1 MHRFGFI
8 ARRLA
13 KAIAMIL
20 AIVVFNFCLIHS
32 TPGDPA
38 LVLAGESGS
47 ADAQYVQDLRREF
60 GLDRPLIVQLGS
72 YVAHVVEGDLGF
84 SYRQRVSVVRL
95 IADRL
100 PQTLLLT
107 GTAMLFALILGI
119 VLGALAAMRAGT
131 LADSAITVLALLVFA
146 TPSFWIGL
154 MAVLLFSI
162 QLGWL
167 PPFGMTTVGENLQGF
182 ELIGDV
188 LRHLILPATTI
199 GLYFVAM
206 YARLTRA
213 AMLEV
218 AELDFVRTA
227 RAKGLREWQ
236 VVLRHILRNAL
247 LPVVSYA
254 GLHAGYL
261 VSGAVLV
268 ETVFA
273 WPGIGRLAFDAVVG
287 RDYTVLMGVF
297 IVSSIMVIAFN
308 LITDAVYSLVDPRIE
323 ANA

>member
-1 MHRFGFI
+1 
-8 ARRLA
+8 
-13 KAIAMIL
+13 
-20 AIVVFNFCLIHS
+20 
-32 TPGDPA
+32 
-38 LVLAGESGS
+38 
-47 ADAQYVQDLRREF
+47 
-60 GLDRPLIVQLGS
+60 
-72 YVAHVVEGDLGF
+72 
-84 SYRQRVSVVRL
+84 
-95 IADRL
+95 
-100 PQTLLLT
+100 
-107 GTAMLFALILGI
+107 
-119 VLGALAAMRAGT
+119 
-131 LADSAITVLALLVFA
+131 
-146 TPSFWIGL
+146 
-154 MAVLLFSI
+154 
-162 QLGWL
+162 
-167 PPFGMTTVGENLQGF
+167 
-182 ELIGDV
+182 
-188 LRHLILPATTI
+188 LPATTL

-227 RAKGLREWQ
+227 RAKGLHEWQ